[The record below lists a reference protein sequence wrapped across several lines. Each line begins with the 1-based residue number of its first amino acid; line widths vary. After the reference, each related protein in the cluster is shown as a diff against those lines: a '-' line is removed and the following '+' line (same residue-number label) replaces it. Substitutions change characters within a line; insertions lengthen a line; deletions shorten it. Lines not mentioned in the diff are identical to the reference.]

1 MVAMAMFVLFGLSL
15 AYVIYKLI
23 RQVIGLFNT
32 FNRRINKMARSAE
45 VAVEAFRYSHEDPDK
60 V

>member
-1 MVAMAMFVLFGLSL
+1 MFVLFGFTL

-23 RQVIGLFNT
+23 RKLFNLFNT
-32 FNRRINKMARSAE
+32 FNRRINKMAHSAE
-45 VAVEAFRYSHEDPDK
+45 VAVEAFRYSSEDPDK